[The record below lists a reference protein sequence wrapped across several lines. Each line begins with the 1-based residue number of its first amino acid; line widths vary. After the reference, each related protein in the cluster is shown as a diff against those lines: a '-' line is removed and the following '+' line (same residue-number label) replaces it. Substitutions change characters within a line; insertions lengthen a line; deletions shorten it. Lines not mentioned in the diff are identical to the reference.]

1 VNRLYF
7 DYIPEKLDLLK
18 SQIKAFRE
26 SLEMLDF
33 PEENM
38 FLEKNFKS
46 PLDI

>member
-26 SLEMLDF
+26 SLETLNF

-38 FLEKNFKS
+38 FFHLGEKKENN
-46 PLDI
+46 